1 MLQFALRNNLKYP
14 LELLI
19 FNVIRDTESQLIDYF
34 FNFDSLIYMSLM
46 FLGEFF
52 FGLIIYLYQTSFL
65 NKNKGRKS
73 IRYKSIT
80 LITNKGNLAK
90 DSKTKIIFLVFI
102 AGFFDFVQFMISLYT
117 PKFLYISGSL
127 ESRLGG
133 FLTVFDALFYYYVL
147 KLPIA
152 RHQYFSL
159 IIIGICLIL
168 VIITEFIFQ
177 KFNIFLTYGLFA
189 LVFLLTFVVQFCS
202 AMVDSIE
209 KYLFE
214 YNHLNSF
221 LCLLLEGLF
230 GFILSFIHGLFN
242 NPLDDIKVFK
252 QNNSTSDFSI
262 LILLLILYL
271 ILSGLKNSFRV
282 TTTKIYSPMTT
293 TFLDYILNPFY
304 MIYHFSFGD
313 DFLSN
318 EYRNYAYFFIN
329 LIISIIISFFGFVFN
344 EFIILFCCKLE
355 KDTHQQIVK
364 RSMVEEEILK
374 LYEIDIEEDTQI

>member
-1 MLQFALRNNLKYP
+1 MIKFALRNNLKYP

-80 LITNKGNLAK
+80 LIMNKGNLAK

-133 FLTVFDALFYYYVL
+133 FLTVFNALFYYYVL
-147 KLPIA
+147 KLHIA

-242 NPLDDIKVFK
+242 NPLVDIKIFK

-282 TTTKIYSPMTT
+282 TTTKVYSPMTT

>member
-1 MLQFALRNNLKYP
+1 MIKFALRNNLKYP

-80 LITNKGNLAK
+80 LITNKGSLAK

-242 NPLDDIKVFK
+242 NPLDDIKIFK

-364 RSMVEEEILK
+364 RSMVEEKILK
-374 LYEIDIEEDTQI
+374 LYEIDIEEDTQT

>member
-133 FLTVFDALFYYYVL
+133 FLIVFDALFYYYVL

-242 NPLDDIKVFK
+242 NPLDDIKIFK

>member
-1 MLQFALRNNLKYP
+1 MIKFALRNNLKYP

-242 NPLDDIKVFK
+242 NPLDDIKIFK

-271 ILSGLKNSFRV
+271 ILSGMKNSFRV

>member
-1 MLQFALRNNLKYP
+1 MMKFALRNNLKYP

-19 FNVIRDTESQLIDYF
+19 FSYLRDLDNILIDYF

-52 FGLIIYLYQTSFL
+52 FGLIIYLYQTHFL
-65 NKNKGRKS
+65 NKNKGLKVNT
-73 IRYKSIT
+73 YKSII
-80 LITNKGNLAK
+80 LIRNKENLAI

-177 KFNIFLTYGLFA
+177 EINIFLSYGQFSM
-189 LVFLLTFVVQFCS
+189 VFLLNFLLQFCNS
-202 AMVDSIE
+202 MLDSVE

-214 YNHLNSF
+214 YNHLNSY

-230 GFILSFIHGLFN
+230 GFILSFIHGLFHS
-242 NPLDDIKVFK
+242 PFEEIIEFK
-252 QNNSTSDFSI
+252 KINSTSEFTI
-262 LILLLILYL
+262 LIFLLILYL
-271 ILSGLKNSFRV
+271 ALSGLKNAFRV
-282 TTTKIYSPMTT
+282 ATTKIYSPMTT
-293 TFLDYILNPFY
+293 TFVEYILNPFY
-304 MIYHFSFGD
+304 LIYYFCSD
-313 DFLSN
+313 NDFITN
-318 EYRNYAYFFIN
+318 GNKNYAYFFIN
-329 LIISIIISFFGFVFN
+329 LIISLIISFFGFVFN
-344 EFIILFCCKLE
+344 EFIILFCCELE
-355 KDTHQQIVK
+355 IDTHSQIVT
-364 RSMVEEEILK
+364 RSIKEEEILN
-374 LYEIDIEEDTQI
+374 LSEINIDEEE

>member
-1 MLQFALRNNLKYP
+1 MIKFALRNNLKYP

-242 NPLDDIKVFK
+242 NPLDDIKIFK

-282 TTTKIYSPMTT
+282 TTTKVYSPMTT

-318 EYRNYAYFFIN
+318 EYRNYAYFSIN

-374 LYEIDIEEDTQI
+374 LYEIDMEEDTQT

>member
-80 LITNKGNLAK
+80 LIMNKGSLAK

-242 NPLDDIKVFK
+242 NPLDDIKIFK

-271 ILSGLKNSFRV
+271 IFSGLKNSFRV

-318 EYRNYAYFFIN
+318 EYRNYAYFSIN

-374 LYEIDIEEDTQI
+374 LYEIDMEEDTQT

>member
-19 FNVIRDTESQLIDYF
+19 FNVIRDTESQLLDYF

-80 LITNKGNLAK
+80 LITNKGSLAK

-189 LVFLLTFVVQFCS
+189 LVFVLTFVVQFCS

-242 NPLDDIKVFK
+242 NPLDDIKIFK

-282 TTTKIYSPMTT
+282 TTTKVYSPMTT

-374 LYEIDIEEDTQI
+374 LYEIDIEEDTQT

>member
-1 MLQFALRNNLKYP
+1 M
-14 LELLI
+14 ELLI
-19 FNVIRDTESQLIDYF
+19 FNVIRYTESQLIDYF

-152 RHQYFSL
+152 RHQYISL

-177 KFNIFLTYGLFA
+177 EINIFLSYGQFSM
-189 LVFLLTFVVQFCS
+189 VFLLNFLLQFCNS
-202 AMVDSIE
+202 MLDSVE

-214 YNHLNSF
+214 YNHLNSY

-230 GFILSFIHGLFN
+230 GFILSFIHGLFHS
-242 NPLDDIKVFK
+242 PFEEIIEFK
-252 QNNSTSDFSI
+252 KINSTSEFTI
-262 LILLLILYL
+262 LIFLLILYL
-271 ILSGLKNSFRV
+271 ALSGLKNAFRV
-282 TTTKIYSPMTT
+282 ATTKIYSPMTT
-293 TFLDYILNPFY
+293 TFVEYILNPFY
-304 MIYHFSFGD
+304 LIYYFCSD
-313 DFLSN
+313 NDFITN
-318 EYRNYAYFFIN
+318 GNKNYAYFFIN
-329 LIISIIISFFGFVFN
+329 LIISLILSFFGFVFN
-344 EFIILFCCKLE
+344 EFIILFCCELE
-355 KDTHQQIVK
+355 IDTHSQIVR
-364 RSMVEEEILK
+364 RSMKEEEILN
-374 LYEIDIEEDTQI
+374 LSEINIDEDE

>member
-80 LITNKGNLAK
+80 LITNKGSLAK

-242 NPLDDIKVFK
+242 NPLDDIKIFK

-374 LYEIDIEEDTQI
+374 LYEIDIEEDTQT

>member
-1 MLQFALRNNLKYP
+1 MIKFALRNNLKYP

-80 LITNKGNLAK
+80 LITNKGSLAK

-242 NPLDDIKVFK
+242 NPLDDIKIFK

>member
-80 LITNKGNLAK
+80 LITNKGSLAK

-318 EYRNYAYFFIN
+318 VYRNYAYFFIN

>member
-1 MLQFALRNNLKYP
+1 MMKFALRNNLKYP

-19 FNVIRDTESQLIDYF
+19 FSFLRDLDNILIDYF

-52 FGLIIYLYQTSFL
+52 FGLIIYFHQKHFL
-65 NKNKGRKS
+65 NKNKGPKVNT
-73 IRYKSIT
+73 YKSII
-80 LITNKGNLAK
+80 LISNQENLAI

-177 KFNIFLTYGLFA
+177 EINIFLSYGQFSM
-189 LVFLLTFVVQFCS
+189 VFLLNFLLQFCNS
-202 AMVDSIE
+202 MLDSVE

-214 YNHLNSF
+214 YNHLNSY

-230 GFILSFIHGLFN
+230 GFILSFIHGLFHS
-242 NPLDDIKVFK
+242 PFEEIIEFK
-252 QNNSTSDFSI
+252 KINSTSEFTI
-262 LILLLILYL
+262 LIFLLILYL
-271 ILSGLKNSFRV
+271 SLSGLKNAFRV
-282 TTTKIYSPMTT
+282 ATTKIYSPMTT
-293 TFLDYILNPFY
+293 TFVEYILNPFY
-304 MIYHFSFGD
+304 LIYYFCSD
-313 DFLSN
+313 NDFITN
-318 EYRNYAYFFIN
+318 GNKNYAYFFIN
-329 LIISIIISFFGFVFN
+329 LIISLILSFFGFVFN
-344 EFIILFCCKLE
+344 EFIILFCCELE
-355 KDTHQQIVK
+355 IDTHSQIVR
-364 RSMVEEEILK
+364 RSIKEEEILN
-374 LYEIDIEEDTQI
+374 LSEINIDEEE

>member
-1 MLQFALRNNLKYP
+1 MLQFAFRNNLKYP

-80 LITNKGNLAK
+80 LITNKGSLAK

-177 KFNIFLTYGLFA
+177 KFNIFLTYRLFA

-293 TFLDYILNPFY
+293 TLLDYILNPFY

>member
-1 MLQFALRNNLKYP
+1 MIKFALRNNLKYP

-19 FNVIRDTESQLIDYF
+19 FSFLRDLDNILIDYF

-80 LITNKGNLAK
+80 LIMNKGSLAK

-168 VIITEFIFQ
+168 VVITEFIFQ

-242 NPLDDIKVFK
+242 NPLDDIKIFK

-374 LYEIDIEEDTQI
+374 LYEIDMEEDTQT

>member
-1 MLQFALRNNLKYP
+1 MIKFALRNNLKYP

-52 FGLIIYLYQTSFL
+52 FGLKIYLYQTSFL

-80 LITNKGNLAK
+80 LITNKGSLAK

-242 NPLDDIKVFK
+242 NPLDDIKIFK

-282 TTTKIYSPMTT
+282 TITKIYSPMTT

-374 LYEIDIEEDTQI
+374 LYEIDIEEDTQT

>member
-1 MLQFALRNNLKYP
+1 MIKFALRNNLKYP

-242 NPLDDIKVFK
+242 NPLDDIKIFK

-374 LYEIDIEEDTQI
+374 LYEIDIEEDTQT

>member
-1 MLQFALRNNLKYP
+1 MIKFALRNNLKYP

-152 RHQYFSL
+152 RHQYISL

-242 NPLDDIKVFK
+242 NPLDDIKIFK

>member
-1 MLQFALRNNLKYP
+1 MLQFAFRNNIKYP

-133 FLTVFDALFYYYVL
+133 FLTVFDALFYYYAL

-152 RHQYFSL
+152 RHQYISL

>member
-242 NPLDDIKVFK
+242 NPLDDIKIFK

-374 LYEIDIEEDTQI
+374 LYEIDMEEDTQT